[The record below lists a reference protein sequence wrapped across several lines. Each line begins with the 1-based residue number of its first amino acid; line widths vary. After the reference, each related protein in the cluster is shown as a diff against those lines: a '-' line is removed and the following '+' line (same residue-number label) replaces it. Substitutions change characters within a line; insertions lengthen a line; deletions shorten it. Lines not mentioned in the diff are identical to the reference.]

1 MRQKPLPWPPKA
13 GEIWVA
19 VSEWPV
25 THVANNRSAPINAGD
40 KLLVLSVDQSLP
52 IEITLVDDSTVS
64 VNVQWS
70 GGARRLFA
78 APKDLMPLEW
88 LVDT

>member
-1 MRQKPLPWPPKA
+1 M
-13 GEIWVA
+13 A

-52 IEITLVDDSTVS
+52 IEVTLVDVDTVS

-78 APKDLMPLEW
+78 APKDLTPLE
-88 LVDT
+88 LLLDTDAV